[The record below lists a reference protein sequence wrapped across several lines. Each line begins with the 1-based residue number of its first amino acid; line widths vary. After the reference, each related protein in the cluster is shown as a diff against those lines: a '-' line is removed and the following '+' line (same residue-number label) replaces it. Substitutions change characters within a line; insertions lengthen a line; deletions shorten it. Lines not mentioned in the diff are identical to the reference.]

1 MESDGR
7 WLTFKGTGTYTA
19 QPLGYDWRV
28 RLRVMFGLW
37 FLAKDGY
44 DEEDGWGGAW
54 VYGIK
59 SMGERRG
66 SDVRAMQAVRN
77 LAELAW
83 VPDLAISEPGLHWS
97 DAGESAFEIAC
108 QSGTRQVSVRF
119 EVDDHG
125 DVVRATSDRLY
136 PEPEGYVEAP
146 WRCEFGEPREFGG
159 VRVPSRMTAT
169 YDLEDGTWE
178 YMHVEVTTIDRDDGT

>member
-66 SDVRAMQAVRN
+66 PDVRAMQAVRN
-77 LAELAW
+77 LAELVW
-83 VPDLAISEPGLHWS
+83 VPDLADQRARSALVRRGRVGL
-97 DAGESAFEIAC
+97 
-108 QSGTRQVSVRF
+108 R
-119 EVDDHG
+119 
-125 DVVRATSDRLY
+125 DRLSV
-136 PEPEGYVEAP
+136 GHAAGQ
-146 WRCEFGEPREFGG
+146 RALRGR
-159 VRVPSRMTAT
+159 
-169 YDLEDGTWE
+169 
-178 YMHVEVTTIDRDDGT
+178 